1 MNYDFIKIAKKYLS
15 LLEEIEHAYL
25 FGSVL
30 VNSKEPNDIDV
41 LIIYSKYSDTLHRQ
55 AQELAKALET
65 NSGLPVD
72 LTVLSVEEENEV
84 QFLKRIKALQLK

>member
-1 MNYDFIKIAKKYLS
+1 MDYDFIEIAKKRLS

-30 VNSKEPNDIDV
+30 IESKEPNDIDV
-41 LIIYSKYSDTLHRQ
+41 LIIYSKYSDTLRRQ
-55 AQELAKALET
+55 VQELTKELEA

-72 LTVLSVEEENEV
+72 LTVLSGEEEKEV